1 MSLKNL
7 NVSKKTHK
15 FLLDKL
21 KDSRTLQIY
30 KKFESNLP
38 VKDNF
43 IIAVSGGP
51 DSLALSF
58 LAKIY
63 SIKKSIDIKYF
74 IVDHKLR
81 KNSTLEA
88 KSVQK
93 KLKNFSIKLNIL
105 TWKGA
110 KPKKNIQSIAREKRY
125 KLLTDVAKKYKMQNI
140 LLGHHLDDLFE
151 NFFIRILRG
160 SGLKGLISL
169 DKETYKNQV
178 NLIRPLIKM
187 DKNELIYLSNYIFGT
202 YVKDPSN
209 EDDKF
214 KRVKIRNFIE
224 KLSLEGFDRK
234 KFFLTIKNLK
244 FANESIEF
252 YIKKNF
258 DENVTILSQKNII
271 ILKGG
276 NQRSISSKIALNYLK
291 KFKPKN
297 ILIHDAARPDFSLK
311 LLNKIIQNLKTNKN
325 YFLTLNPIEE
335 VEDSKIIKQEKFTHP
350 YFNNEN
356 VSLQKDLHLLQG
368 KKRTWFCGSYF
379 GYGFHED
386 GLRSSIDLVKKFST

>member
-21 KDSRTLQIY
+21 KDKRTLQIY
-30 KKFESNLP
+30 KIFEKNLP
-38 VKDNF
+38 IKKNL

-63 SIKKSIDIKYF
+63 SIKKSIDVKYF

-105 TWKGA
+105 TWKGT

-125 KLLTDVAKKYKMQNI
+125 KLLTDVAKKHGIQNI
-140 LLGHHLDDLFE
+140 LLGHQLDDLFE

-169 DKETYKNQV
+169 DRETQ
-178 NLIRPLIKM
+178 
-187 DKNELIYLSNYIFGT
+187 
-202 YVKDPSN
+202 
-209 EDDKF
+209 
-214 KRVKIRNFIE
+214 
-224 KLSLEGFDRK
+224 
-234 KFFLTIKNLK
+234 
-244 FANESIEF
+244 
-252 YIKKNF
+252 
-258 DENVTILSQKNII
+258 
-271 ILKGG
+271 
-276 NQRSISSKIALNYLK
+276 
-291 KFKPKN
+291 
-297 ILIHDAARPDFSLK
+297 
-311 LLNKIIQNLKTNKN
+311 
-325 YFLTLNPIEE
+325 
-335 VEDSKIIKQEKFTHP
+335 
-350 YFNNEN
+350 
-356 VSLQKDLHLLQG
+356 
-368 KKRTWFCGSYF
+368 
-379 GYGFHED
+379 
-386 GLRSSIDLVKKFST
+386 